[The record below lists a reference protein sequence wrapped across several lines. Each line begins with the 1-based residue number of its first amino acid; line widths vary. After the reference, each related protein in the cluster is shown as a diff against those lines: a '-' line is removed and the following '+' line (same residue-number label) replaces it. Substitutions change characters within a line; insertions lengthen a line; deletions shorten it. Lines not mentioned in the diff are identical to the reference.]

1 MNEKEKHVPVWTI
14 VVVAAAAAGWWFWRY
29 YHLMPSAKLA
39 AAPTQVHA
47 VPVVEKTVT
56 VEKKYIGY
64 VTPVNDVEVRPYVNG
79 FISEV
84 AVEGGQELRKG
95 DKLLVIEQSEYK
107 AALDAAEAAAA
118 KAEADFNY
126 ARDYYQRIKKAG
138 TKAVSQT
145 ETDNAKAQFLSAQAA
160 WAGAKASA
168 EQARV
173 NFGYTVISSTIDGVA
188 GNVALT
194 PGDYVSPQS
203 LLLTVVQTDPM
214 RVVFSIS
221 DKDYLEESRKKVMFD
236 GETIRLRLADGSLYP
251 QVGKFR
257 YSDNKIDRSTNAI
270 AVYADFENP
279 ERLLADN
286 AYVTVLV
293 EKQYQGVPV
302 AKDLVN
308 LQSDGSFVYAAT
320 GDVVRKHPVEIL
332 SEYGNNYVLKNNF
345 AAGMRLVTDKITLR
359 GSERKMDVIDNPRG
373 TAEEKS

>member
-29 YHLMPSAKLA
+29 YHLMPSAELA

>member
-1 MNEKEKHVPVWTI
+1 MNEKERHVPIWTI
-14 VVVAAAAAGWWFWRY
+14 VVVLAAVAGWRGWVYYHSRTTAERPAAAAQAR
-29 YHLMPSAKLA
+29 
-39 AAPTQVHA
+39 A
-47 VPVVEKTVT
+47 VPVVERKVT
-56 VEKKYIGY
+56 VVKKYIGY
-64 VTPVNDVEVRPYVNG
+64 VTPVNDVEVRPYISG
-79 FISEV
+79 FIGEV
-84 AVEGGQELRKG
+84 AVEGGQNLHKG

-107 AALDAAEAAAA
+107 AALDAVEAAAA

-145 ETDNAKAQFLSAQAA
+145 ETDNARAQFLSAQAA

-203 LLLTVVQTDPM
+203 VLLTVVQTDPM

-221 DKDYLEESRKKVMFD
+221 DKDYLEESRKKAMFD
-236 GETIRLRLADGSLYP
+236 GEQIRLKLADGSIYP
-251 QVGKFR
+251 QSGKFR

-279 ERLLADN
+279 ERLLTDN

-308 LQSDGSFVYAAT
+308 LQPDGSFVYAAT
-320 GDVVRKHPVEIL
+320 GDVVKKHPVEIL

-345 AAGMRLVTDKITLR
+345 AAGMRLITDKITLR
-359 GSERKMDVIDNPRG
+359 GTEQKMDVIDNPQG
-373 TAEEKS
+373 TAEEKP

>member
-1 MNEKEKHVPVWTI
+1 MNEKEKHVEIWI
-14 VVVAAAAAGWWFWRY
+14 ISIILAAIAIWWGWKH
-29 YHLMPSAKLA
+29 YHSGNTAVILPSAA
-39 AAPTQVHA
+39 QVHA
-47 VPVVEKTVT
+47 VPIVEKEVT

-64 VTPVNDVEVRPYVNG
+64 ITPVNDVDVRPYING

-84 AVEGGQELRKG
+84 SVEGGQVVSQG
-95 DKLLVIEQSEYK
+95 DVLLVIEPSEYK
-107 AALDAAEAAAA
+107 AAFNAAEASVV

-145 ETDNAKAQFLSAQAA
+145 ETDNARAQFLSAQAA
-160 WAGAKASA
+160 LVGAKASA
-168 EQARV
+168 EQAKV
-173 NFGYTVISSTIDGVA
+173 NLGYTVISSTIDGVV

-194 PGDYVSPQS
+194 PGDYVSPQT
-203 LLLTVVQTDPM
+203 LLLTVVQANPM

-221 DKDYLEESRKKVMFD
+221 DKDYLEETRKKAMFD
-236 GETIRLRLADGSLYP
+236 GEKIRLKLADGSLYP

-270 AVYADFENP
+270 AVYADFDNP
-279 ERLLADN
+279 QRLLVDN

-293 EKQYQGVPV
+293 EKQYNGVVV

-308 LQSDGSFVYAAT
+308 LQQDGSFVYAAA
-320 GDVVRKHPVEIL
+320 GDIVKKHPVEIL

-345 AAGMRLVTDKITLR
+345 AAGVRLVTDKVTLR
-359 GSERKMDVIDNPRG
+359 DAEQKMNVIDNPAG
-373 TAEEKS
+373 TAEAK

>member
-1 MNEKEKHVPVWTI
+1 MNEKERHVPIWTI
-14 VVVAAAAAGWWFWRY
+14 VVVLAAVAGWRGWVY
-29 YHLMPSAKLA
+29 YHSRPA
-39 AAPTQVHA
+39 AERPAVAAQARA
-47 VPVVEKTVT
+47 VPVVERKVT

-64 VTPVNDVEVRPYVNG
+64 VTPVNDVEVRPYISG
-79 FISEV
+79 FIGEV
-84 AVEGGQELRKG
+84 AVEGGQNLHKG

-145 ETDNAKAQFLSAQAA
+145 ETDNARAQFLSAQAA

-203 LLLTVVQTDPM
+203 VLLTVVQTDPM

-221 DKDYLEESRKKVMFD
+221 DKDYLEESRKKAMFD
-236 GETIRLRLADGSLYP
+236 GEQIRLKLADGSIYP
-251 QVGKFR
+251 QNGKFR

-279 ERLLADN
+279 ERLLTDN

-308 LQSDGSFVYAAT
+308 LHPDGSFVYAAT
-320 GDVVRKHPVEIL
+320 GDVVKKHPVEIL

-345 AAGMRLVTDKITLR
+345 AAGMRLITDKITLR
-359 GSERKMDVIDNPRG
+359 GAEQKMDVIDNPQG
-373 TAEEKS
+373 TAEEKP

>member
-1 MNEKEKHVPVWTI
+1 MSEKKEHVPVWTMVA
-14 VVVAAAAAGWWFWRY
+14 VVAAAAGWWFWRY
-29 YHLMPSAKLA
+29 YHSAPSTELSAVSA
-39 AAPTQVHA
+39 QVHA

-64 VTPVNDVEVRPYVNG
+64 VTPVNDVEVRPYING

-84 AVEGGQELRKG
+84 AVEGGQDLRKG

-126 ARDYYQRIKKAG
+126 ARDYYRRIKKAG

-236 GETIRLRLADGSLYP
+236 GEKIRLRLADGSLYP
-251 QVGKFR
+251 RAGKFR

-293 EKQYQGVPV
+293 EKQYRGVPV

-308 LQSDGSFVYAAT
+308 LQSDGSFVYAAD
-320 GDVVRKHPVEIL
+320 GDVVKKHPVEIL

-345 AAGMRLVTDKITLR
+345 AAGMLLVTDKITLR
-359 GSERKMDVIDNPRG
+359 GAERKMDVIDNPQG
-373 TAEEKS
+373 TAEEKP